1 MATKYVCNI
10 NITNNYILIQLTAK
24 EPDVNREDQGY
35 INEFSRLYT
44 KNKLLD
50 KELKEIKVNKILLY
64 NFYL

>member
-1 MATKYVCNI
+1 MATKSVSGIYLKKY
-10 NITNNYILIQLTAK
+10 TYIQLTEK

-50 KELKEIKVNKILLY
+50 KELKETKVNLY
-64 NFYL
+64 NI

>member
-1 MATKYVCNI
+1 MTE
-10 NITNNYILIQLTAK
+10 K

-50 KELKEIKVNKILLY
+50 KELKEIKVSKK
-64 NFYL
+64 

>member
-1 MATKYVCNI
+1 MATKSVSKIILSNRK
-10 NITNNYILIQLTAK
+10 LIQLTEK

-50 KELKEIKVNKILLY
+50 KDLKEIKVNK
-64 NFYL
+64 

>member
-1 MATKYVCNI
+1 MATKSVSAIYLKK
-10 NITNNYILIQLTAK
+10 YIYIQLTEK

-50 KELKEIKVNKILLY
+50 KELKETKVNSY
-64 NFYL
+64 NI

>member
-1 MATKYVCNI
+1 MATKSVSGIYLKKY
-10 NITNNYILIQLTAK
+10 TYIQLTEK

-50 KELKEIKVNKILLY
+50 KELKETKVNSY
-64 NFYL
+64 NI

>member
-1 MATKYVCNI
+1 MATKSVCI
-10 NITNNYILIQLTAK
+10 ILMIIIIIQLTEK

-50 KELKEIKVNKILLY
+50 KELKEIKVNI
-64 NFYL
+64 

>member
-1 MATKYVCNI
+1 MATKSVCIILMII
-10 NITNNYILIQLTAK
+10 NIIQLTEK

-50 KELKEIKVNKILLY
+50 KELKEIKVNI
-64 NFYL
+64 